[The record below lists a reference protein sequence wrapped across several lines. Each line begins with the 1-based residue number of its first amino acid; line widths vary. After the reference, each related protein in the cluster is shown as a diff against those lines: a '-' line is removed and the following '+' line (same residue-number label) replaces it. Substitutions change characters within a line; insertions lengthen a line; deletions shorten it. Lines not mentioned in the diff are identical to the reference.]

1 MDELVEQLKT
11 DIIYALDL
19 AEVAPADFNGDTPL
33 FDEGV
38 GLNSIDALE
47 IVVLLER
54 KYALKIEDLKNRRTV
69 LYSIRSIAE
78 YITSSSPPVNR
89 AVSLRHPTNFRVP
102 NRTRKSRG
110 SQIPYCENP

>member
-78 YITSSSPPVNR
+78 YITQCRNQQQPPGKSSGQSAASDQLPS
-89 AVSLRHPTNFRVP
+89 AEP
-102 NRTRKSRG
+102 NTEVAR
-110 SQIPYCENP
+110 